1 MIECGP
7 VCPCSSRAA
16 DVAAWLGA
24 GRRYTGGMPDL
35 ANIQVRRL
43 PAAGYQHMRWKNGA
57 GWTRE
62 IARSCAGEGW
72 RWRLSI
78 AQIEHESAFSTF
90 PGIERE
96 LLLLSGGGLHL
107 HFGDG
112 ASQLLSSPHASLRF
126 AGERAVNGAPV
137 GGPVTAFNL
146 MWGRHRTTATLWRWP
161 LSAALPATVEHGQ
174 VWALHLLTGWAYL
187 RPRVGCVPARAD
199 TLSVGDTWLLE
210 KAADTELDWRL
221 EGVGDALLIRFA
233 PSASD
238 LRSNDRR

>member
-7 VCPCSSRAA
+7 VRSCSSWAA
-16 DVAAWLGA
+16 DVVAWPGA
-24 GRRYTGGMPDL
+24 GRRYTWGMPDL

-43 PAAGYQHMRWKNGA
+43 PAAGYRHMRWKNGA

-90 PGIERE
+90 PGVERE
-96 LLLLSGGGLHL
+96 LLLLSGGGLYL

-112 ASQLLSSPHASLRF
+112 ASHLLSSPYASLRF
-126 AGERAVNGAPV
+126 AGERVVIGAPV
-137 GGPVTAFNL
+137 GGPVTVFNL
-146 MWGRHRTTATLWRWP
+146 MWRRPQTTMTLWRWP

-187 RPRVGCVPARAD
+187 RPRVGCVSVGVD

-210 KAADTELDWRL
+210 KVADMELDRRL

-233 PSASD
+233 PSAGN